1 MLTAFTTAP
10 GKMTINSPSI
20 GSNPIQD
27 SPEMIIELL
36 AERPEI
42 GNFFSPNRTP
52 AQLVGY
58 YNPVLDRV
66 ELYIVNSNGNQFLNI
81 GS

>member
-1 MLTAFTTAP
+1 MLTAFTTVL

-36 AERPEI
+36 AERPEV
-42 GNFFSPNRTP
+42 GNFFSPDRTP
-52 AQLVGY
+52 AQLLGY
-58 YNPVLDRV
+58 YNPVINRV
-66 ELYIVNSNGNQFLNI
+66 ELYIVNAEGNQFLNI